1 MKNKKIKIIILSVA
15 VLLLGTLLFKLFSKK
30 EDNEVYY
37 EVVKAEKGNLELY
50 VEESG
55 EVKSNNE
62 ISVYTSKKLMV
73 SKRYFELGDTVK
85 KGEVILTFDPTDKS
99 AAFRTIQEKRI
110 ELEQKRR
117 DYSNTNELIKVGG
130 APRVD
135 LENLNYDIRTLR
147 LELENLEEDYSK
159 YDDKIIS
166 PVDGVITEM
175 IADDNYRVNT
185 DSPLFKIT
193 NIRDLS
199 IKVQLTDYDA
209 KNVKIGQKAM
219 VSSDAL
225 PAGKKLTGRV
235 VDIAST
241 ATKDANYMESRVEVE
256 IRLEYPEEL

>member
-135 LENLNYDIRTLR
+135 LEN
-147 LELENLEEDYSK
+147 
-159 YDDKIIS
+159 
-166 PVDGVITEM
+166 
-175 IADDNYRVNT
+175 
-185 DSPLFKIT
+185 
-193 NIRDLS
+193 
-199 IKVQLTDYDA
+199 
-209 KNVKIGQKAM
+209 
-219 VSSDAL
+219 
-225 PAGKKLTGRV
+225 
-235 VDIAST
+235 
-241 ATKDANYMESRVEVE
+241 
-256 IRLEYPEEL
+256 